1 MSTGQHALQQIDRR
15 LSMSFCALLLFFC
28 PGLVVLNGNQ
38 QKNLRTGRDELL
50 GVVLMLEYCWKM
62 ASIESWRLTNIRK
75 CNRFLRLL
83 GWMRCD
89 MAEWICDHCDTAMPG
104 FYQRCSA
111 LSTDEVSWV
120 SFCNA
125 IPMCFS
131 WDAADYSQ
139 KFPLKLLPSVMVSLW
154 QVQVSKYLKVSQKF
168 LKYLR
173 VLFNTFP

>member
-1 MSTGQHALQQIDRR
+1 
-15 LSMSFCALLLFFC
+15 MSFCYWLLFSC

-50 GVVLMLEYCWKM
+50 GADLMLEYAWQM
-62 ASIESWRLTNIRK
+62 LTSESRRLTNIRMW
-75 CNRFLRLL
+75 CQFLWLL

-111 LSTDEVSWV
+111 LLTGEVWWV

-139 KFPLKLLPSVMVSLW
+139 KYLGRWLQILFKLLPSVFRWVSGKCKDVFLR
-154 QVQVSKYLKVSQKF
+154 KVS
-168 LKYLR
+168 
-173 VLFNTFP
+173 